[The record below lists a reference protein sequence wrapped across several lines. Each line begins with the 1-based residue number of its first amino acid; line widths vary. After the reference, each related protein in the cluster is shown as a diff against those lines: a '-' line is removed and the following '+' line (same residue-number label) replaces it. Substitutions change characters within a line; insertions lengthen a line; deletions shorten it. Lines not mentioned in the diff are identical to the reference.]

1 MNRKAKLGLMA
12 LALTSVGV
20 AYAIKKRNGNAK
32 IEK

>member
-1 MNRKAKLGLMA
+1 MKRKAKLGLVA

-20 AYAIKKRNGNAK
+20 AYAIKRKNGKAK